1 MTRLAEAARAIAWLL
16 MCAFVV
22 GGLVLLIV
30 GATGCASSTQTAL
43 ASLTRTVT
51 AAVPEMNA
59 ERKADGAACF
69 PEGATYEAAKACVD
83 DVESE
88 WALAW
93 AALDMLEQVDEAAL
107 AGELRVEDAV
117 RAYCVLLTR
126 FVTLPA
132 LPPVLGRCE

>member
-1 MTRLAEAARAIAWLL
+1 MTRLAEIARVVAWLL

-30 GATGCASSTQTAL
+30 GATGCKDRVQVAL

-51 AAVPEMNA
+51 AAVPTMNA
-59 ERKADGAACF
+59 ERKADGQACF
-69 PEGATYEAAKACVD
+69 PDGTTYEAAKACVD
-83 DVESE
+83 DVEAE

-93 AALDMLEQVDEAAL
+93 AALDVLEQVDEEAL

-117 RAYCVLLTR
+117 RAYCVLSR
-126 FVTLPA
+126 FVKLPA
-132 LPPVLGRCE
+132 LPPVLGRCEP

>member
-30 GATGCASSTQTAL
+30 GATGCKDRVQVAL

-51 AAVPEMNA
+51 AAVPAMHD
-59 ERKADGAACF
+59 EREDDGQACF
-69 PEGATYEAAKACVD
+69 PDGATYEQAKACVE
-83 DVESE
+83 DVRAE

-93 AALDMLEQVDEAAL
+93 AALDTLEAVDDAAL
-107 AGELRVEDAV
+107 RGELRVEDAV
-117 RAYCVLLTR
+117 RAYCVLRR
-126 FVTLPA
+126 FVELPE
-132 LPPVLGRCE
+132 LPEVLGRCE